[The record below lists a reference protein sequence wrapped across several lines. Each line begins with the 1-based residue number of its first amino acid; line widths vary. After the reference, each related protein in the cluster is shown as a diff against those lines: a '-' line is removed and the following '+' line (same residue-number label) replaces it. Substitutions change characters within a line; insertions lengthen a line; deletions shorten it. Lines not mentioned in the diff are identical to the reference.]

1 MKKRAWWVLGATL
14 IVILAILIGVQYLY
28 YSRIAELR
36 REQTRLLARSALV
49 EVGNAVEMREL
60 VRYIQQQMESSKSDN
75 SPLVSRLRKVN
86 AQVETHTRSIIDIV
100 PFSQGYTADNDND
113 QVDLATAIDTLA
125 LSDDLLKAF
134 FAHRT
139 QLDQYV
145 LQNLYRAYEYEGM
158 PQLISPRF
166 LQDQMRYR
174 LEQKGVPHPYSIA
187 LYDASGRMLH
197 VYNRPGMLRKDYA
210 EQDRLVHKLFTRAD
224 QPERKT
230 PYLLLTLDLEGAH
243 MAQIGPLLPGI
254 ISTIIV
260 MALSI
265 IAIMILLRQEA
276 FQRHKSDFI
285 NNMTHELKTPV
296 SSISLASEML
306 RGELDSADA
315 SKRKRM
321 LGIIDQE
328 ARRLRKLIDKV
339 LQVALFE
346 ERKQELPLK
355 VLEVHELL
363 LEVAEVFS
371 VQIESRGGKLE
382 IGLDAEETW
391 VRANATH
398 MTNILHNL
406 LENAVKYNEPSRPTV
421 IGIYTYNDANQVVIR
436 IEDNGIGI
444 PQESLKHIFD
454 RYYRVPRGYRHDVK
468 GFGIGLAYVYAVIK
482 HFGGRISAERR
493 DGGGTAMN
501 IRLPYVDANDTEE

>member
-1 MKKRAWWVLGATL
+1 MKKRAWWVLGTTL
-14 IVILAILIGVQYLY
+14 IVILAILIGVQYIY

-60 VRYIQQQMESSKSDN
+60 VRYIQQQMRSSEGDN
-75 SPLVSRLRKVN
+75 SPLMTRLREVN
-86 AQVETHTRSIIDIV
+86 DLSQEHTRSIIDTI
-100 PFSQGYTADNDND
+100 PLSQTGAAAEEVARIDHA
-113 QVDLATAIDTLA
+113 VAIDTTA
-125 LSDDLLKAF
+125 LSDEMLKAF
-134 FAHRT
+134 FVHRA

-145 LQNLYRAYEYEGM
+145 LKNLYRAYEYDGM
-158 PQLISPRF
+158 PQLINPRF

-174 LEQKGVPHPYSIA
+174 LEQKGVHHPYSIA

-197 VYNRPGMLRKDYA
+197 TYNRPGMLRKEYPEA
-210 EQDRLVHKLFTRAD
+210 NKLVYKLFSRIEHPD
-224 QPERKT
+224 RKT
-230 PYLLLTLDLEGAH
+230 PYLLLTLDLDDAYLT
-243 MAQIGPLLPGI
+243 QIEPLLPGA

-265 IAIMILLRQEA
+265 IAVMILLRQEA

-306 RGELDSADA
+306 RGEIESTDP

-321 LGIIDQE
+321 LSIIDQE
-328 ARRLRKLIDKV
+328 TSRLSKLIDKV

-346 ERKQELPLK
+346 ERRQELPLK
-355 VLEVHELL
+355 ELEVHELL
-363 LEVAEVFS
+363 LDVAEVFS
-371 VQIESRGGKLE
+371 VQIESRGGTLH

-391 VRANATH
+391 IRANATH

-406 LENAVKYNEPSRPTV
+406 LENAVKYNDPSRPSV
-421 IGIYTYNDANQVVIR
+421 IGIYTFNEADQVVIR

-444 PQESLKHIFD
+444 PQESLRHIFD

-482 HFGGRISAERR
+482 HFGGRITAERR
-493 DGGGTAMN
+493 EGGGTAMN
-501 IRLPYVDANDTEE
+501 IRLPYIGAGEME

>member
-1 MKKRAWWVLGATL
+1 MKKRAWWILGATL
-14 IVILAILIGVQYLY
+14 IVILSILIGIQYLY
-28 YSRIAELR
+28 YTRIVELR
-36 REQTRLLARSALV
+36 REQTRLLARSALA

-60 VRYIQQQMESSKSDN
+60 VRYIQQQMRSSDGDN
-75 SPLVSRLRKVN
+75 NPLMTRLREVN
-86 AQVETHTRSIIDIV
+86 DQSKEHTRSIIDTTP
-100 PFSQGYTADNDND
+100 PFQASE
-113 QVDLATAIDTLA
+113 ATETVARIDPAAAIDTLA
-125 LSDDLLKAF
+125 LSDELLNAF
-134 FAHRT
+134 FIYRA

-145 LQNLYRAYEYEGM
+145 LQNLYRAYEYDGM
-158 PQLISPRF
+158 PQLINPRF
-166 LQDQMRYR
+166 LQDQIRYR
-174 LEQKGVPHPYSIA
+174 LNQKGVYYPYSIA
-187 LYDASGRMLH
+187 LYDASGRMLYTH
-197 VYNRPGMLRKDYA
+197 NRPGMLRKKYPEA
-210 EQDRLVHKLFTRAD
+210 NILEHKLFARAD
-224 QPERKT
+224 HPERKT
-230 PYLLLTLDLEGAH
+230 PYLLLTLDLEGAYLT
-243 MAQIGPLLPGI
+243 QIEPLLPGV

-265 IAIMILLRQEA
+265 IAIMVLLRQEA

-306 RGELDSADA
+306 RGELDSSDP
-315 SKRKRM
+315 SKRRRM

-328 ARRLRKLIDKV
+328 TKRLKKLIDKV

-355 VLEVHELL
+355 ELEVHELL
-363 LEVAEVFS
+363 LDVAEVFS
-371 VQIESRGGKLE
+371 VQIESRGGKLQ
-382 IGLDAEETW
+382 IGLEAEETW

-406 LENAVKYNEPSRPTV
+406 LENAVKYNDPSRPTV
-421 IGIYTYNDANQVVIR
+421 IGIYTFNDAGQVVIR

-493 DGGGTAMN
+493 EGGGTAMS
-501 IRLPYVDANDTEE
+501 IRLPYIDANGVE